1 MCFSVDRFCCLLC
14 WTIPAV
20 VYTSWK
26 HQPGE
31 QRLHLEGP
39 EEVKHRSLAAHYHSR
54 FYDFWREAP
63 PAIARDVYD
72 EKVRSYKKTDQYRN
86 YPTSSNGIP
95 TNKDEQEAQAQWQDP
110 EKRRRMFQNI
120 AGHMEV

>member
-1 MCFSVDRFCCLLC
+1 M
-14 WTIPAV
+14 
-20 VYTSWK
+20 
-26 HQPGE
+26 
-31 QRLHLEGP
+31 
-39 EEVKHRSLAAHYHSR
+39 KHRSLAAHYHSR